1 MRIPALATFIALF
14 AIADDAA
21 ADRPVTD
28 AERTKLSAAIA
39 AAGCTGGKLEFDDGR
54 FEADDVICSDGK
66 KYDLKFDD
74 AFKLVQKKLED

>member
-1 MRIPALATFIALF
+1 MRISALATFIALL
-14 AIADDAA
+14 AIAGTAA
-21 ADRPVTD
+21 ADRPVND

-39 AAGCTGGKLEFDDGR
+39 AAGCTGGKLEFDDGH
-54 FEADDVICSDGK
+54 FEADNVICSDGK